1 MPVDY
6 TIASRNALANT
17 PTDFT
22 NMLAQYQ
29 MMGARAQQQELVQQ
43 QLAEYERARQE
54 EESYRNLATQQG
66 FDPLSR
72 QSLVQAY
79 QISPTLGMKVL
90 SAQEQAKAH
99 AAMAANQASDASI
112 RQQRFQA
119 ELPTL
124 LAGAGK
130 AKTEQAMADLT
141 MTRDLAAGV
150 LQTGKGFD
158 KLKEHISKS
167 PWASMLGDKPD
178 PSELRALATQATT
191 FQKYLE
197 PHLQTIQNEVQQVV
211 PGIGGAP
218 PVVRPAVVT
227 PPDMGNIPA
236 TPVTAPPEGKL
247 GGRVPTGA
255 PEGMPTD
262 RQPMTQREY
271 KELPMRQQSTE
282 IFGDILNNYEKL
294 YKHGSM
300 ASEQQSMTTRFRNV
314 MAGTPAG
321 QEVAR
326 ITDPEGQKYRD
337 VIDKQID
344 QYIQTRRALG
354 ITSAQEAN
362 TIDELIRLKS
372 MLGSPKFSI
381 ETAREILSNADKYA
395 GTGKLKIP
403 EPKEQSKGVVDGRT
417 LLTGPRQKELRSILH
432 GE

>member
-17 PTDFT
+17 APDFT

-236 TPVTAPPEGKL
+236 APVTAPPEGKL
-247 GGRVPTGA
+247 GGRIPTGA

-271 KELPMRQQSTE
+271 KELPVRQQSTE

-300 ASEQQSMTTRFRNV
+300 ASEQQPMTTRFRNV

-326 ITDPEGQKYRD
+326 ITDPVGQKYRD

-403 EPKEQSKGVVDGRT
+403 EPKEQSKGVIDGRT